1 MRADLAI
8 AEAALADAEAANA
21 TLPNTQRRRL
31 MLWILLGLVAIA
43 WLAALLVM
51 AATRR

>member
-1 MRADLAI
+1 
-8 AEAALADAEAANA
+8 
-21 TLPNTQRRRL
+21 
-31 MLWILLGLVAIA
+31 MLWILLGLVAVA